1 MKSSLINIHQIIN
14 SDKFQQIQDDIATAT
29 GLAIITVDYMGVP
42 ITAHSSCCKFCKA
55 IRSSSV
61 LSKYCEKCDSRGG
74 LEAARIRKPYIYICH
89 AGILDLAIPIIVDDL
104 YLGAFMAG
112 QVHLEREEEYSQL
125 EYILSGAGK
134 TINLDSDPELRANYN
149 LLPVMSLEKV
159 KAFANM
165 FLHIGNYCVEEALHH
180 TSLSKL
186 NARKQPPALYNLPMK
201 QNEHNHDTI
210 IPAVK
215 NESKDSSKILQ
226 PALTYIKQHPGEKIS
241 LSKMASLCNISA
253 SYFSK
258 LFSKENLGSLSTYV
272 NQIKLEHAKELLHNT
287 DFAVRSI
294 AEDLGFD
301 DCGYFIKIFKGGT
314 GKTPTEFRREIRRGF
329 HTKPP
334 KKQERQIL

>member
-55 IRSSSV
+55 IRSSAI

-112 QVHLEREEEYSQL
+112 QVHLEREEEYNQL
-125 EYILSGAGK
+125 EYILSGVGK
-134 TINLDSDPELRANYN
+134 TIDLDSDPELRASYN

-165 FLHIGNYCVEEALHH
+165 FLHIGNYCVEEALRH

-186 NARKQPPALYNLPMK
+186 NFKKQPSDLYNHPK
-201 QNEHNHDTI
+201 RQSEHRFDKI
-210 IPAVK
+210 IPAAE

-226 PALTYIKQHPGEKIS
+226 PALTYIKQHPREKIS
-241 LSKMASLCNISA
+241 LSQMASLCNISA

-258 LFSKENLGSLSTYV
+258 LFAKENLGSLSNYV
-272 NQIKLEHAKELLHNT
+272 NRIKLEQAKELLYNT
-287 DFAVRSI
+287 DLAVRSI

-301 DCGYFIKIFKGGT
+301 DCGYFIKIFKSGT
-314 GKTPTEFRREIRRGF
+314 GKTPTEFRREIRRGI
-329 HTKPP
+329 HKMTP
-334 KKQERQIL
+334 KKQDRQIV